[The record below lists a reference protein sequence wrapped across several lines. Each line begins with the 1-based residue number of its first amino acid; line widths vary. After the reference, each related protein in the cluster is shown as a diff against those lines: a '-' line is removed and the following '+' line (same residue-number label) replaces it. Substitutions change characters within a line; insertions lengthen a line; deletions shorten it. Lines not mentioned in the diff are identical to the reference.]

1 MSVLRKV
8 VYLQR
13 KYCLIPPR
21 SRILIAFS
29 GGVDSVVLYT
39 ALKELSHFFNLK
51 EIALAHLNHKLRED
65 ADRDEEFC
73 RQFARKVG
81 VKIFTSSV
89 DTRAFARKEGLSL
102 EEAGRRLRYEFFHD
116 ILKKEG
122 YDLIATG
129 HHLNDLVETI
139 FLWLI
144 RGSGLEGITGFE
156 PKEGKVIRPLFLVKK
171 EEIRRFAIEKGLD
184 WVEDVSNYSFE
195 FVRNK
200 IRHRIMPVV
209 KEINPS
215 VEDTLLAFRDILTEE
230 NRFMDT
236 VSEELLKRVADEEGN
251 IDCKLLRNEHTALQ
265 RRVIKKWLGIREFRK
280 IEQIRKLLFKGGRVN
295 IGGGREVI
303 SKGGKLY
310 LKS

>member
-13 KYCLIPPR
+13 KYCLIPSR

-39 ALKELSHFFNLK
+39 VLKELSHFFDFK

-65 ADRDEEFC
+65 ADKDEEFC
-73 RQFARKVG
+73 KRFAKREG
-81 VKIFTSSV
+81 VRIFVSSA
-89 DTRAFARKEGLSL
+89 DTRAFAEKEGLSV

-129 HHLNDLVETI
+129 HHLNDLAETI

-156 PKEGKVIRPLFLVKK
+156 PKEGKVIRPLFLAKK
-171 EEIRRFAIEKGLD
+171 DEIRKFALERGLE

-215 VEDTLLAFRDILTEE
+215 VEDTLLAFRDILAEE
-230 NRFMDT
+230 NKFMDA
-236 VSEELLKRVADEEGN
+236 VSEELLKRVTDKEGN
-251 IDCKLLRNEHTALQ
+251 IDCKLLRGEHIALQ
-265 RRVIKKWLGIREFRK
+265 RRVIKRWLGLREFRK
-280 IEQIRKLLFKGGRVN
+280 IEQVRKLLFKGGRIN